1 MASRLLQQCVGARP
15 DEIFEEFFPD
25 GIAALQY
32 SQESRQIFVATNNG
46 RLCVLSEQGERLRE
60 SVHFS
65 QVRKL
70 AVAQTGDAGV
80 AIIGE
85 SGLVC
90 FASDL
95 KPIWDARV
103 TGRIN
108 AVAMAPYGGPIA
120 FATDSSRI
128 HIVTSERRE
137 LSKVECRR
145 PIEYLHFL
153 STAPQLI
160 AAAEFG
166 ELSCYDLKGRQVWS
180 EPQVSNIGGIA
191 VSEGGRRLFL
201 AAFNHGVLVCN
212 DEGDQLGTFAI
223 DGIPSQVCCSAIQR
237 RVAVMTLEN
246 RIFWLNFEGS
256 VQWAAD
262 LSQDIPQ
269 HMAMS
274 ALGDNLLIGTQSGCL
289 LSVAWN

>member
-1 MASRLLQQCVGARP
+1 MTSRLLQQCVGARP

-32 SQESRQIFVATNNG
+32 SQESREIFVATANG
-46 RLCVLSEQGERLRE
+46 RLCVLSELGERLRE

-65 QVRKL
+65 QVRLL
-70 AVAQTGDAGV
+70 AVAQTGEMGV
-80 AIIGE
+80 AVTGE
-85 SGLVC
+85 GGLLC
-90 FASDL
+90 FGSDL
-95 KPIWDARV
+95 KPIWEARV
-103 TGRIN
+103 TGRIT
-108 AVAMAPYGGPIA
+108 AVTIAPYGSHIA

-153 STAPQLI
+153 STSPQLI

-180 EPQVSNIGGIA
+180 VPQVSNIGGVA

-201 AAFNHGVLVCN
+201 AAFNHGVLVC
-212 DEGDQLGTFAI
+212 DEDGEQLGTFAI
-223 DGIPSQVCCSAIQR
+223 DGIPARVCCSAIQR
-237 RVAVMTLEN
+237 RVAVLTLEN
-246 RIFWLNFEGS
+246 RIFWLNFEGA
-256 VQWAAD
+256 VQWAVD
-262 LSQDIPQ
+262 LSHDVPQ
-269 HMAMS
+269 HIAVS
-274 ALGDNLLIGTQSGCL
+274 APGDKLLIATQSGCL
-289 LSVAWN
+289 LSVTWG